1 MKNMRN
7 LVFRS
12 CAVLSLLAASA
23 SASATMVQAFANS
36 SSGGVG
42 SSTGVTLAAG
52 QVFTVTA
59 SPTDL
64 WSAGAL
70 PRWSNADGLTGNL
83 FATGSD
89 ESGQAAGTLIGQSFG
104 NWTQDGLSA
113 AYGSLVGK
121 IGSGSFFLIGTNFTG
136 AANASGELKLFYWD
150 SNFVDNTEFITVD
163 VTAVPLPAA
172 AWLLLSGLAGLGVLG
187 RRRKPK

>member
-1 MKNMRN
+1 MGK
-7 LVFRS
+7 LAFRS
-12 CAVLSLLAASA
+12 VATLLLLTASA
-23 SASATMVQAFANS
+23 NAPAAIVQAFANS

-42 SSTGVTLAAG
+42 SSTGVMLTAG
-52 QVFTVTA
+52 QTFTVTA

-64 WSAGAL
+64 WNAGPL
-70 PRWSNADGLTGNL
+70 PRWSNADGLTGDL

-89 ESGQAAGTLIGQSFG
+89 DSGKPAGTLIGQSFG
-104 NWTQDGLSA
+104 TWTQGGLSA

-121 IGSGSFFLIGTNFTG
+121 IGSGAFFLVGTNFAG

-150 SNFVDNTEFITVD
+150 SNNFDNTEFITVD

-172 AWLLLSGLAGLGVLG
+172 AWLLLSGLAGLGVVG
-187 RRRKPK
+187 RRRKTS

>member
-1 MKNMRN
+1 MGN

-12 CAVLSLLAASA
+12 ATMLLLLTASA
-23 SASATMVQAFANS
+23 NAPAAIVQAFANS
-36 SSGGVG
+36 SSGGIG
-42 SSTGVTLAAG
+42 SGTGVVLTAG
-52 QVFTVTA
+52 QTFTVTA

-89 ESGQAAGTLIGQSFG
+89 DSGQAAGTLIGQNFG
-104 NWTQDGLSA
+104 TWTQDGLSA

-121 IGSGSFFLIGTNFTG
+121 IGGGAFFLVGTSFAG

-150 SNFVDNTEFITVD
+150 SNNFDNAEFITVD
-163 VTAVPLPAA
+163 VAAVPLPAA
-172 AWLLLSGLAGLGVLG
+172 AWLLFSGLAGLGFMG
-187 RRRKPK
+187 RRRKAA

>member
-1 MKNMRN
+1 MGP
-7 LVFRS
+7 S
-12 CAVLSLLAASA
+12 EASFLPRGIA
-23 SASATMVQAFANS
+23 SWAKP
-36 SSGGVG
+36 
-42 SSTGVTLAAG
+42 
-52 QVFTVTA
+52 A

-89 ESGQAAGTLIGQSFG
+89 ESGAAAGTLIGKDFG
-104 NWTQDGLSA
+104 LWTQGGLSA

-121 IGSGSFFLIGTNFTG
+121 IGGGAFFLVGTSFSG

-150 SNFVDNTEFITVD
+150 SNFADNAQFITVD
-163 VTAVPLPAA
+163 VAAVPLPAA
-172 AWLLLSGLAGLGVLG
+172 AWLLLSGLGGLGFLG
-187 RRRKPK
+187 RRRKAA